1 MNKKKIL
8 CFDLDNT
15 ICKTIGS
22 NYKNS
27 KPKKKVIKI
36 INKLYE
42 EGYTIKIYTARYM
55 GRNLDDE
62 KKIKK
67 SDKEFSTNQIKKWKL
82 KFHKIIFGKPS
93 FDIIFDDK
101 SYNFNNKWL
110 NYINDK
116 FLTKSK

>member
-27 KPKKKVIKI
+27 KPKKKVLKI

-42 EGYTIKIYTARYM
+42 EGYIIKIYTARYM
-55 GRNLDDE
+55 GRNSDDK

-67 SDKEFSTNQIKKWKL
+67 SDKEFTTNQIKKWKL

-110 NYINDK
+110 SYINDK